1 MKLPTLSTLILAL
14 MSTLPATAADDK
26 PAKPE
31 IAIVGG
37 GCFWCTE
44 GAYKIVPGVLKVVS
58 GYSAGQKENP
68 TYEDICTGTTGHA
81 EVVQV
86 TYDANKLSYKDV
98 LDLFFDLHDPT
109 TVTKEDAII
118 HGKFMPKGTPH
129 QGHDYGTQ
137 YRSIIIYET
146 EAQKKIAEQAKAD
159 AKPKFADPIVTE
171 IVQLKKFYPAE
182 DYHQDY
188 FKNNPNQP
196 YCSAVV
202 GPKIK
207 KFKEKLEARS
217 KAKP

>member
-118 HGKFMPKGTPH
+118 HGKFMPMGTPH